1 MSKTR
6 RTVKNS
12 KKVAVVSRS
21 EALTAAKNV
30 KSRRVHGAAKSES
43 HAYESAPPLVKK

>member
-12 KKVAVVSRS
+12 KKTGAVSRS
-21 EALTAAKNV
+21 KALAAAKTV
-30 KSRRVHGAAKSES
+30 KARRAGNDEAALRV
-43 HAYESAPPLVKK
+43 YESAPYLVKK